1 MLLTGSD
8 CFDVISD
15 SFDSF
20 FRDLHAFRPWPP
32 PEIRQVEQKYYG
44 KFESFG
50 KEFRRIEV
58 ERVSTPSQVF
68 WLNHLSTSWV
78 LLQLWLCNAGAWNTT
93 IVRCTALIICHIIL
107 RVGFLIGPRGFFRE
121 VLVIVEFL
129 NRSMIQ
135 LLHFSDLWVPIL
147 LIGGIVRHPFVITK
161 TARTA
166 LKEFWTCLACT
177 MRKMCQR
184 CVRMYPSLN
193 TPKLLPHHL
202 QNWK

>member
-1 MLLTGSD
+1 LKEFFGHCSYHNARKNSLLFSILEMLLTGSD

-68 WLNHLSTSWV
+68 WLNHLSTS
-78 LLQLWLCNAGAWNTT
+78 
-93 IVRCTALIICHIIL
+93 
-107 RVGFLIGPRGFFRE
+107 
-121 VLVIVEFL
+121 
-129 NRSMIQ
+129 
-135 LLHFSDLWVPIL
+135 
-147 LIGGIVRHPFVITK
+147 
-161 TARTA
+161 
-166 LKEFWTCLACT
+166 
-177 MRKMCQR
+177 
-184 CVRMYPSLN
+184 
-193 TPKLLPHHL
+193 
-202 QNWK
+202 